1 MTGNQSQHITS
12 APEVSTTSVK
22 PTHLDPA
29 WRYLPLTADRTP
41 IRGYTKDSH
50 PDYWQGITGTWEEL
64 LAWTAQGGA
73 MGLLARESGL
83 VVLDCD
89 NKVVMRANGNTATM
103 GYEHGITHLTRVCH
117 ELGHDV
123 PPTYAVKTKS
133 GGYHLYYRQHPDWQV
148 RSQGHR
154 EDWHV
159 DVKASASVFVV
170 APPSRSYEVVRDLP
184 VAEMPEWLARYL
196 MRLRSHTQP
205 VGGERARE
213 LMREIR
219 DARESG
225 VDLQRGATL
234 HDQWL
239 GWTLDLVRHSQKAW
253 NNRIYVTARQLFD
266 VGYSQEEAED
276 MLLVAAEP
284 WNRREQHNVRRTV
297 ASAWNGHLTKT
308 YEDRHWTYQH
318 EL

>member
-1 MTGNQSQHITS
+1 M
-12 APEVSTTSVK
+12 STTSGQ
-22 PTHLDPA
+22 PSHLNPS

-50 PDYWQGITGTWEEL
+50 PDYWRGLQGSWADLCTWTGK
-64 LAWTAQGGA
+64 GDA
-73 MGLLARESGL
+73 MGLLVRESGL
-83 VVLDCD
+83 IVLDCD
-89 NKVVMRANGNTATM
+89 NKAVFETTGNTAVMTRK
-103 GYEHGITHLTRVCH
+103 HGITDLVRVCR
-117 ELGHDV
+117 ELGHQV
-123 PPTYAVKTKS
+123 PPTYTVQTKS
-133 GGYHLYYRQHPDWQV
+133 GGYHLYYRRSEDWPI
-148 RSQGHR
+148 RSHGHR

-170 APPSRSYEVVRDLP
+170 APPSPSYRVIRDLP
-184 VAEMPEWLARYL
+184 VAEMPEWLSRYL
-196 MRLRSHTQP
+196 LNLRTRTHP

-213 LMREIR
+213 LMTNIR
-219 DARESG
+219 DLRDEG
-225 VDLQRGATL
+225 IVVERGTGL

-239 GWTLDLVRHSQKAW
+239 KWTMELVSHSQQAW

-266 VGYSQEEAED
+266 VGYTQEEAED

-284 WNRREQHNVRRTV
+284 WNKREQYNVRRTV

-308 YEDRHWTYQH
+308 HGDRHWTYQH